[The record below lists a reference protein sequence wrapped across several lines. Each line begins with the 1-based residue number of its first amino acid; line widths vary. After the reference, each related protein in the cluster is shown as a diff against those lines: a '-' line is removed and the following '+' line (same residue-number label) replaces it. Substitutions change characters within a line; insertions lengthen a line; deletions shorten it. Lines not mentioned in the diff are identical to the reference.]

1 MDTRQN
7 QIIEILRIKK
17 NVSIDYLC
25 QSLSYSTSTIR
36 RDVITLQEMGLV
48 KREKGNVR
56 LLVTSSKE
64 KHFKI
69 RAKENIDKKRVIC
82 GLAKDFITDG
92 MSIFL
97 DASSTVLQ
105 LVPILAEYKNITVV
119 TNGIEIAH
127 ALIQIPDIEIFM
139 SGGYVREGSS
149 AIVGEPAID
158 YIKQFNLDLCILSC
172 NGVDKKGFYEPSMQQ
187 SIVKKYMMK
196 QAEMTIMICDST
208 KVGNKYKFTLAEY
221 NEIDYFIT
229 DKKPIAEIYETAAE
243 ANCEMIYAD
252 KGIGSIQGGV

>member
-7 QIIEILRIKK
+7 KIIEILRIKK

-105 LVPILAEYKNITVV
+105 LVPILAEYSPCLD
-119 TNGIEIAH
+119 TNTRYRNFYVWRICKRGIKCN
-127 ALIQIPDIEIFM
+127 
-139 SGGYVREGSS
+139 SWRTGYRL
-149 AIVGEPAID
+149 
-158 YIKQFNLDLCILSC
+158 Y
-172 NGVDKKGFYEPSMQQ
+172 
-187 SIVKKYMMK
+187 
-196 QAEMTIMICDST
+196 
-208 KVGNKYKFTLAEY
+208 
-221 NEIDYFIT
+221 
-229 DKKPIAEIYETAAE
+229 
-243 ANCEMIYAD
+243 
-252 KGIGSIQGGV
+252 